1 MRTRLGLFIGGSLGY
16 YFGAKAGRQRY
27 EQLNR
32 LIGKAKRSKTADIA
46 QDRARAV
53 AEVAAE
59 RAKETASAAKDKVK
73 DKMNHNDDGQPSTIS
88 PS

>member
-1 MRTRLGLFIGGSLGY
+1 MRTRFGLIIGSSLGY
-16 YFGAKAGRQRY
+16 YLGAKAGRQRY

-32 LIGKAKRSKTADIA
+32 LIRKAKGSKTADIA

-59 RAKETASAAKDKVK
+59 RAKETASAAKDKVS
-73 DKMNHNDDGQPSTIS
+73 DKMHSNKDGQPNSANAS
-88 PS
+88 